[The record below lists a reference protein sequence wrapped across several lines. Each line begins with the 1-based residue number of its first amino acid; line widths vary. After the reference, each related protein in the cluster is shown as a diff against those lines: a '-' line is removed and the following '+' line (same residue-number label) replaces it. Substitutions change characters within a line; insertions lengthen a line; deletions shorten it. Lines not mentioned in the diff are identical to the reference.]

1 MGKKRYAH
9 FSVAVVAASIHPEEL
24 LLLIISASIAEL
36 NYIRLSS
43 STLVTAAYFQL
54 CFPFLHLPFSGGGA
68 VVVGPAALCFFRRYK
83 ARRKEQRRYC
93 ADQAERS
100 GYASEREEYDYG
112 GGGGHR

>member
-9 FSVAVVAASIHPEEL
+9 FFVAVVAASIHPEEL
-24 LLLIISASIAEL
+24 LLLIRAIVAEL
-36 NYIRLSS
+36 SSIRASS
-43 STLVTAAYFQL
+43 NTLLTAAYFQL

>member
-9 FSVAVVAASIHPEEL
+9 FFVAVVAASIHPEEL
-24 LLLIISASIAEL
+24 LLLISASIAEL

-43 STLVTAAYFQL
+43 SKLVTAAYFQL
-54 CFPFLHLPFSGGGA
+54 RFPFVLLLFSGGGA
-68 VVVGPAALCFFRRYK
+68 VIVGPAALCFFRRYK

-93 ADQAERS
+93 ADQAEGS
-100 GYASEREEYDYG
+100 GYASEREEHDHG